1 MRPFSFIHA
10 ADLHLD
16 SPFKGITADNPAI
29 VGSVSSAT
37 FDVFNALIDLCIQ
50 KQVEFLLVA
59 GDVYDGVDRS
69 LRAQLRF
76 RDGLEKLAK
85 NGIESFVVH
94 GNHDPFDSR
103 SSAIEWPNKV
113 NIFGCQKVETKAFER
128 DGNPMALISGISHSR
143 RRETQNLAKRFIRET
158 SELFHIGLLHCN
170 VGSHAGYDPYAPCE
184 LSDLVNLGMDYW
196 ALGHVHENAVLC
208 KDPHVIYSGNTQG
221 RSIREDGER
230 GCYLVTVNERSI
242 TNVEFHALDSVRWL
256 RAAVSIEGITT
267 LDRLDAALA
276 GAVRS
281 LTQDADSRSVVC
293 RIEIVGRG
301 PMYDEL
307 RKEKAV
313 DDLLDRT
320 RDNFAAESPF
330 VWIQEIE
337 INCRPEVD
345 LEKRRESKDFLGQ
358 VLRIVQETRNSKD
371 TTSELLGSALSELFG
386 NRHIQKALGEFSEV
400 EISRILEEAELLCLN
415 KLEVGE

>member
-1 MRPFSFIHA
+1 MKPFSFIHA

-29 VGSVSSAT
+29 TDSVSSAT
-37 FDVFNALIDLCIQ
+37 FDAFNALIALCIQ
-50 KQVEFLLVA
+50 KQVEFLLIA
-59 GDVYDGVDRS
+59 GDVYDGADRS

-76 RDGLEKLAK
+76 RDGLDRLAK
-85 NGIESFVVH
+85 NEIDSFVVH

-113 NIFGCQKVETKAFER
+113 HSFGCHKVETKPCER
-128 DGNPMALISGISHSR
+128 DGTPIALISGISHSR
-143 RRETQNLAKRFIRET
+143 RKETQNLAKRFVRET

-170 VGSHAGYDPYAPCE
+170 VGSVTGYDPYAPCE
-184 LSDLVNLGMDYW
+184 LSDLVGLGMDYW
-196 ALGHVHENAVLC
+196 ALGHVHEKAILC
-208 KDPHVIYSGNTQG
+208 KDPHVVYSGNTQG

-230 GCYLVTVNERSI
+230 GCYLVTVSGRSI
-242 TNVEFHALDSVRWL
+242 ANVEFHPLDTVRWL
-256 RAAVSIEGITT
+256 RTTISIDGITT
-267 LDRLDAALA
+267 LDRLDAALS
-276 GAVRS
+276 GAVQS
-281 LTQDADSRSVVC
+281 LTQDTDSRSVVC

-307 RKEKAV
+307 QKENAV
-313 DDLLDRT
+313 DDLLDRA

-330 VWIQEIE
+330 VWVQEIE

-358 VLRIVQETRNSKD
+358 VLRIVQETRNSKN
-371 TTSELLGSALSELFG
+371 TTSKLLESALSELFG
-386 NRHIQKALGEFSEV
+386 SRHIQKALGEFSGV
-400 EISRILEEAELLCLN
+400 EINRLLEEAELLCLN

>member
-29 VGSVSSAT
+29 ADSVSSAT
-37 FDVFNALIDLCIQ
+37 FDAFNALIDLCIQ
-50 KQVEFLLVA
+50 KQVEFLLIA
-59 GDVYDGVDRS
+59 GDIYDGADRS

-76 RDGLEKLAK
+76 RDGLDRLAK
-85 NGIESFVVH
+85 NKIDSFVVH

-113 NIFGCQKVETKAFER
+113 HFFDCQKAETKAFER
-128 DGNPMALISGISHSR
+128 DGTPIALISGVSHSR
-143 RRETQNLAKRFIRET
+143 RKETQNLTRKFAQET

-184 LSDLVNLGMDYW
+184 LSDLVDLGMDYW
-196 ALGHVHENAVLC
+196 ALGHVHEKAILC
-208 KDPHVIYSGNTQG
+208 TDPHVVYSGNTQG

-242 TNVEFHALDSVRWL
+242 ANFEFHPLDVVRWVHTT
-256 RAAVSIEGITT
+256 VSIDGIMT
-267 LDRLDAALA
+267 LDRLDAALS
-276 GAVRS
+276 GAVQS
-281 LTQDADSRSVVC
+281 LTQDTDSRSVVC

-307 RKEKAV
+307 QKENAV
-313 DDLLDRT
+313 DDLLGRT

-330 VWIQEIE
+330 VWVQEIE

-358 VLRIVQETRNSKD
+358 VLRIVQETRNSKNR
-371 TTSELLGSALSELFG
+371 TSELLESALSELFG
-386 NRHIQKALGEFSEV
+386 SRHIQKALGEFSEV
-400 EISRILEEAELLCLN
+400 EINRLLDEAELLCLN